1 MLFKGV
7 ICFAVY
13 VDFSSALSLY
23 PSDATALVE
32 SCRVILALHGL
43 GCHEATT
50 ASNGAEFTVLAFSVD
65 GRTLSLCN
73 NMTQARAFPRV
84 APVTFDGTPR
94 APPFGILLL
103 GSPLAT

>member
-50 ASNGAEFTVLAFSVD
+50 ASNRAEFTVLAFSED
-65 GRTLSLCN
+65 GRTLSLSTRGCGDSGSGFPSR
-73 NMTQARAFPRV
+73 RASH
-84 APVTFDGTPR
+84 
-94 APPFGILLL
+94 I
-103 GSPLAT
+103 